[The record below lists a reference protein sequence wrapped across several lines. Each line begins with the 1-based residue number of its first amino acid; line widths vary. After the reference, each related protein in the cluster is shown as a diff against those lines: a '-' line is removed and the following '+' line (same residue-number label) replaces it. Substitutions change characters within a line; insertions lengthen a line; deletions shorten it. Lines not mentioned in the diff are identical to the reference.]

1 MALGVLDQDPPPF
14 FRQGPSAFSKLMVFS
29 AAALFLMVADTR
41 FQMLQPARTVLE
53 AVLFPMQWLAQRPG
67 LIAREAVLFVEKV
80 QATDAVH
87 TGLREQLRQQSTRA
101 YQVEQLELEN
111 RRLRALL
118 ELRPTLPVTG
128 TAAQVIYDAA
138 DPFTRKVIIDRGQ
151 AQGIK
156 EGSSVID
163 EKGVLGQVTQVF
175 VLSSEVTLITDRD
188 HATPVL
194 NVRTGARG
202 VVYGDTS
209 SHADAMKLI
218 PTLMPLITSS
228 RRAMTPSSSHGSQRP
243 WRSFCRSA
251 TKQPMP
257 PAVSPMI
264 TAPTGLP
271 QMAATRWGTPGRN
284 LDCSWGIRAPLA
296 ATTPVSSS
304 RVVPT
309 TTASSATV
317 SSRNCQPFESST
329 GRK

>member
-41 FQMLQPARTVLE
+41 FQMLQPARMVLE

-67 LIAREAVLFVEKV
+67 LIAREAILFVEKV

-156 EGSSVID
+156 EGSPVID

-209 SHADAMKLI
+209 SHADAMELRFMAANADVAEGDLL
-218 PTLMPLITSS
+218 TTS
-228 RRAMTPSSSHGSQRP
+228 GVDGVY
-243 WRSFCRSA
+243 
-251 TKQPMP
+251 
-257 PAVSPMI
+257 PA
-264 TAPTGLP
+264 GLP
-271 QMAATRWGTPGRN
+271 VARVEKVDRQVNAVFAQIYCVPVGLVSGAGQVLV
-284 LDCSWGIRAPLA
+284 LDA
-296 ATTPVSSS
+296 
-304 RVVPT
+304 VPT
-309 TTASSATV
+309 SIPARPETHTPAA
-317 SSRNCQPFESST
+317 RT
-329 GRK
+329 GGRR